1 MREWYSF
8 ADNKSVRQGLQVLN
22 ILLVLQKYVNNNV
35 FFYGNKLDILWNTE
49 KSPGSSYLT
58 CMTQNNE
65 EVLKWR
71 V

>member
-22 ILLVLQKYVNNNV
+22 ILLVLQKYVDHNV
-35 FFYGNKLDILWNTE
+35 FFYDNKLDILWNTE

-58 CMTQNNE
+58 WMTQNNE
-65 EVLKWR
+65 EVLQWR